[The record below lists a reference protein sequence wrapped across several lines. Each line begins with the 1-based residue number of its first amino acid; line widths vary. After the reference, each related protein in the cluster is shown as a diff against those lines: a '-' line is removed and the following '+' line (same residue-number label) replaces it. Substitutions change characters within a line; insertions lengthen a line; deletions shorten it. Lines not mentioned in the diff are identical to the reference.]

1 MDFIPEKI
9 SEYCE
14 QHSSSES
21 DVLNEL
27 NRYTNINVLR
37 PRMLSGHL
45 QGKFLG
51 MVVSMLQPKN
61 ILEIGTYTGYSAIAM
76 AEHLQEGGKII
87 TVDVDEELSP
97 IVDEFVQKANL
108 KDKVELVISDATQF
122 LENNDQEFDL
132 VFIDADKSSYKK
144 YYDLVFDSVPSGG
157 YILVDNVLWS
167 GKVVEE
173 LNPKDVDTKAIV
185 EFNEYVQKDER
196 VENLLLPFRDGLLL
210 IKKK

>member
-1 MDFIPEKI
+1 M
-9 SEYCE
+9 
-14 QHSSSES
+14 
-21 DVLNEL
+21 
-27 NRYTNINVLR
+27 
-37 PRMLSGHL
+37 
-45 QGKFLG
+45 
-51 MVVSMLQPKN
+51 
-61 ILEIGTYTGYSAIAM
+61 
-76 AEHLQEGGKII
+76 
-87 TVDVDEELSP
+87 SP